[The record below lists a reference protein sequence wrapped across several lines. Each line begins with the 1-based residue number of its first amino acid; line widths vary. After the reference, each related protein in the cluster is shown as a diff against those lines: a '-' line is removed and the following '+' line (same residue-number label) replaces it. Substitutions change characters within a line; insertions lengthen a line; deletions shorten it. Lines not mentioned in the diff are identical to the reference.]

1 MVAGKIKRFM
11 EENGIS
17 QAWLARKLEI
27 PPATMN
33 GILNGNQQLKADMFI
48 QICKLLRVSP
58 EEIGGD

>member
-11 EENGIS
+11 EDNGIS

-27 PPATMN
+27 SPATMN

>member
-1 MVAGKIKRFM
+1 MVAGRIKQFM
-11 EENGIS
+11 EDNGIS
-17 QAWLARKLEI
+17 QAWLARKLDI

-58 EEIGGD
+58 EEIGSD